1 MKNPFFEQRYR
12 YSIRKLSV
20 GACSLMI
27 GSVLFANQA
36 LAEEVALPA
45 NETTTT
51 TVATEQPSNN
61 TAEQPSTA
69 TTEQL
74 TTTSP
79 EVLKQL
85 EETENKVSE
94 QPISEEKPT
103 LDQLTTADKEATSP
117 VAEAPKAEE
126 APVAKENKAEEAPV
140 ATENK
145 AEEKATV
152 SDVPKKEEK
161 SLRPK
166 EIKFDTWEDLL
177 KWEPGAR
184 EDDAINRSSVD
195 LAKRYRGH
203 VVNEKANKDAKV
215 EALAN
220 TNSKAKDHA
229 SVGGEE
235 FKA

>member
-1 MKNPFFEQRYR
+1 MKNPFFEQRCR

-103 LDQLTTADKEATSP
+103 LDQLTAADKEVASP

-184 EDDAINRSSVD
+184 EDDAINRSSVE

-220 TNSKAKDHA
+220 TNSKAKDQDRK
-229 SVGGEE
+229 SVV
-235 FKA
+235 

>member
-1 MKNPFFEQRYR
+1 MKNPFFEKRCR

-27 GSVLFANQA
+27 GSILFANQT
-36 LAEEVALPA
+36 LAEEVAIPA
-45 NETTTT
+45 NETRTTA
-51 TVATEQPSNN
+51 VATEQASPATS
-61 TAEQPSTA
+61 EQPTTA
-69 TTEQL
+69 
-74 TTTSP
+74 SP

-103 LDQLTTADKEATSP
+103 LDQLNAGDKEATSP
-117 VAEAPKAEE
+117 TAETP
-126 APVAKENKAEEAPV
+126 KAEEAPV

-177 KWEPGAR
+177 KWEPGAT
-184 EDDAINRSSVD
+184 I
-195 LAKRYRGH
+195 
-203 VVNEKANKDAKV
+203 
-215 EALAN
+215 
-220 TNSKAKDHA
+220 SKEGSKTIFLHLIM
-229 SVGGEE
+229 V
-235 FKA
+235 

>member
-1 MKNPFFEQRYR
+1 MKNPFFEKRCR

-27 GSVLFANQA
+27 GSVLFAGPA
-36 LAEEVALPA
+36 LAEESVVPE
-45 NETTTT
+45 NGTTTA
-51 TVATEQPSNN
+51 VAS
-61 TAEQPSTA
+61 EQPSTTTPAEA
-69 TTEQL
+69 TTPA
-74 TTTSP
+74 P
-79 EVLKQL
+79 EVLKEL
-85 EETENKVSE
+85 EAREDKVSE

-103 LDQLTTADKEATSP
+103 MDQLTAGDKEVASP
-117 VAEAPKAEE
+117 VAEAP
-126 APVAKENKAEEAPV
+126 KAEEAPV

-184 EDDAINRSSVD
+184 EDDAINRSSVE
-195 LAKRYRGH
+195 LAIR
-203 VVNEKANKDAKV
+203 
-215 EALAN
+215 
-220 TNSKAKDHA
+220 
-229 SVGGEE
+229 
-235 FKA
+235 